1 MEQCGKADEFRGAP
15 WVPSLLRWFASH
27 QRVLPW
33 RSSPTP
39 YRVLV
44 SEFMLQQTQV
54 ATVLPYFERFLRVF
68 PDLASLAAADS
79 DAVLKQWEGLGYY
92 SRARRLQE
100 CARIIMAQGGA
111 VPDDFDALAALP
123 GIGAYTAAAIASIAF
138 GRHYPVVD
146 GNVLRVQARL
156 RALPDDIGSAAVKK
170 RLYESLLGTIRQVA
184 DPSGFNQAQM
194 ELGAMICLPRQPR
207 CSECPLREWCRALVL
222 GAATDYP
229 RKRARQALPT
239 AEVAVGLIF
248 QRGRLLIMQRSAEQM
263 LGGLWEF
270 PGGKI
275 EAGESPAEAVAREVR
290 EETGLCVRAGQALGV
305 IRHDYSHFHLRM
317 HVFVC
322 EEAGGVRQSR
332 LRCERPHVW
341 VTREALADYAFPKAN
356 HKLFALPAFA
366 ALSWE
371 CPPSAKG

>member
-1 MEQCGKADEFRGAP
+1 LEQGSIADEFGIAT
-15 WVPSLLRWFASH
+15 WVPALLRWYASH

-33 RSSPTP
+33 RSAPTP

-54 ATVLPYFERFLRVF
+54 ATVLPYFERFLRAF

-100 CARIIMAQGGA
+100 CARIIVAQGGG

-138 GRHYPVVD
+138 GRLFPVVD

-170 RLYESLLGTIRQVA
+170 RLYESLLETIRLVA
-184 DPSGFNQAQM
+184 DPSAFNQAQM
-194 ELGAMICLPRQPR
+194 ELGALICLPRQPR
-207 CSECPLREWCRALVL
+207 CLECPLREWCLALAL
-222 GAATDYP
+222 GATTDYP

-239 AEVAVGLIF
+239 VEVAVGLIF

-275 EAGESPAEAVAREVR
+275 EAGETPEETVAREVR
-290 EETGLCVRAGQALGV
+290 EETGLRVQAGQALGV
-305 IRHDYSHFHLRM
+305 IKHDYSHFHLRL
-317 HVFVC
+317 HAFVC
-322 EEAGGVRQSR
+322 EPACVRQSR

-341 VTREALADYAFPKAN
+341 VTREALAEYAFPKAN

-366 ALSWE
+366 ALPWE
-371 CPPSAKG
+371 DSPPAKS

>member
-1 MEQCGKADEFRGAP
+1 MEQLGNVDELGLAT
-15 WVPSLLRWFASH
+15 WVPALLRWFALH
-27 QRVLPW
+27 QRELPW
-33 RSSPTP
+33 RSAPTP

-54 ATVLPYFERFLRVF
+54 ATVLPYFERFLQAF

-79 DAVLKQWEGLGYY
+79 DSVLKQWEGLGYY

-123 GIGAYTAAAIASIAF
+123 GIGPYTAAAIASIAF

-156 RALPDDIGSAAVKK
+156 RALPDEVNSAAVKR
-170 RLYESLLGTIRQVA
+170 RLYESLLETIQQVE

-194 ELGAMICLPRQPR
+194 YLGALVCLPRQPR
-207 CSECPLREWCRALVL
+207 CGECPLREWCRALAL
-222 GAATDYP
+222 GAVTDYP
-229 RKRARQALPT
+229 RKRSRQALPT
-239 AEVAVGLIF
+239 VEVAVGLIF

-275 EAGESPAEAVAREVR
+275 EAGETPAAAVAREVR
-290 EETGLCVRAGQALGV
+290 EETGLRVQSSQALGV

-317 HVFVC
+317 HAFVC
-322 EEAGGVRQSR
+322 EVAASARQAP
-332 LRCERPHVW
+332 LHCERPHAW
-341 VTREALADYAFPKAN
+341 ITRETMADYAFPKAN
-356 HKLFALPAFA
+356 HKLFALPAFT
-366 ALSWE
+366 ALPWKDS
-371 CPPSAKG
+371 PAKD